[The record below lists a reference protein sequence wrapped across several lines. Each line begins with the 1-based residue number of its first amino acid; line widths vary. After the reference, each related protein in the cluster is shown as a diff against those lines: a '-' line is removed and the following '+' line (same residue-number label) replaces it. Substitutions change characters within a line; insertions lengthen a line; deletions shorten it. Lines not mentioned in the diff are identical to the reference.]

1 MVYDEGMYVAVL
13 LGHLVALLFAFCGV
27 VNLFYLDFSQEMGA
41 HAFFLQLAQAAWPL
55 AVGTG
60 LYVLVQA
67 AMLLERL
74 VIVSENPA
82 VPEAEKKSVRSEGKK
97 SSRAEAALQPGPLPA
112 AQVVRR
118 PFGDAAAQPSS
129 VSSARP
135 AAVQAHA
142 PAGAPVA
149 VPQPVVTTPP
159 VLPAAP
165 EEKKQAEV
173 PAPEKKTVP
182 EPPAEQGPRFFK
194 LN

>member
-1 MVYDEGMYVAVL
+1 MYVAVL

-118 PFGDAAAQPSS
+118 PCGDAAQPSS

>member
-1 MVYDEGMYVAVL
+1 MYDEGMYVAVL

-41 HAFFLQLAQAAWPL
+41 HAFFVQLAQAAWPL

-112 AQVVRR
+112 AQVVRN
-118 PFGDAAAQPSS
+118 PFGDAARQSS

-149 VPQPVVTTPP
+149 VPQSVVTTPP

>member
-82 VPEAEKKSVRSEGKK
+82 VSEAEKKSVRSEGKK

-118 PFGDAAAQPSS
+118 PFGDAAQPSS

-173 PAPEKKTVP
+173 PAPEEKTVP

>member
-1 MVYDEGMYVAVL
+1 MYVAVL

-41 HAFFLQLAQAAWPL
+41 HAFFVQLAQAAWPL

-82 VPEAEKKSVRSEGKK
+82 VPEAEKKSARSEGKK

-118 PFGDAAAQPSS
+118 PFGDAAQPSS

-142 PAGAPVA
+142 PEGAPVA

-173 PAPEKKTVP
+173 PSPEKNKVP

>member
-1 MVYDEGMYVAVL
+1 MYDEGMYVAVL

-118 PFGDAAAQPSS
+118 PFGDAAQPSS

>member
-1 MVYDEGMYVAVL
+1 MYVAVL

-41 HAFFLQLAQAAWPL
+41 HAFFVQLAQAAWPL

-112 AQVVRR
+112 AQVVRH
-118 PFGDAAAQPSS
+118 PFGDAAQPSS